1 MSCCKVVFVCL
12 FSNNIDMP
20 HKQSIVVSLYFLYFR
35 NKTKKNSSKRMID
48 MNRIFL
54 TDFLNL
60 FFFSLHMILL
70 PFAFLNETLPQE
82 LPWQVWCSFSLSSL
96 PFYAS
101 YPNVEDA
108 RICLRLDPPFI
119 VVPIPILL
127 IHIAAKPINGDDYL
141 RAERTL
147 SALVCAHAHNSQRL
161 FFMFQEV

>member
-1 MSCCKVVFVCL
+1 MK
-12 FSNNIDMP
+12 
-20 HKQSIVVSLYFLYFR
+20 HSLMRTFP
-35 NKTKKNSSKRMID
+35 KEC
-48 MNRIFL
+48 
-54 TDFLNL
+54 
-60 FFFSLHMILL
+60 LHMILL
-70 PFAFLNETLPQE
+70 PFAFLNETLPLE

-141 RAERTL
+141 RAERPRM
-147 SALVCAHAHNSQRL
+147 CACAQL
-161 FFMFQEV
+161 LETFFLCSKKCECFVTYIF